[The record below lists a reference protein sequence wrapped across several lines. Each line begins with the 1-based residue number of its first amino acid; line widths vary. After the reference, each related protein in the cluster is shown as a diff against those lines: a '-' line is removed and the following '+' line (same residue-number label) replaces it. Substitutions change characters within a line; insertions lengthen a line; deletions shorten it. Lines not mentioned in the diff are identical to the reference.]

1 MPYSFVT
8 EEIISNEVHNK
19 FIFMVNPNA
28 SEFYITLM
36 HGEPDENEYIGRTV
50 YGLFVNFTENTVTF
64 YSMEFE
70 KLESKTFNN
79 TLFQQGELFEFIII
93 GEFNVFDKSTTFY
106 IKVNGKCLMIAT

>member
-64 YSMEFE
+64 YSMEFIPLYQE
-70 KLESKTFNN
+70 HDLQSVSGRT
-79 TLFQQGELFEFIII
+79 IR
-93 GEFNVFDKSTTFY
+93 
-106 IKVNGKCLMIAT
+106 